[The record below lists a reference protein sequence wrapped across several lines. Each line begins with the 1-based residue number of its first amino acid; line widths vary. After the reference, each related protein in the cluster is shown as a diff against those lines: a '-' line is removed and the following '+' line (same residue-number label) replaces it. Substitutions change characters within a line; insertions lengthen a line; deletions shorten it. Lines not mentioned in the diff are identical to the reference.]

1 MTPKPGHHM
10 VTLKIDGKE
19 VGDWVSKGP
28 LVQTGRLRMPD
39 GSIKETAKFAQD
51 SYEVVT
57 IPNVELFAVGTWDA
71 STGTTTITAEDLRSA
86 IAAQDDPAV
95 PTPRLKIGH
104 EENLFN
110 EQPCFGKVINLRLSD
125 DGMTLLGDFAGVPRW
140 LADIMA
146 VAFPGRSIEGFFGL
160 ETATDRTHSFVM
172 TACALLGTSLPAVE
186 TLEDLQ
192 SLFFSDA
199 DSYITDEFIAA
210 ASSADQVVFNSYEE
224 GTHVPRRKNK
234 IAAAT
239 SVEDIRREYYDQLSM
254 DQGWWW
260 IRELHYDPPQL
271 IVDMDGEGL
280 VRVPFSADDSGNI
293 TFGEPTEVRI
303 EYVDLALSAKEG
315 KVAAS
320 KTVTFSSREESRPT
334 NDNKE
339 DTMDPKA
346 IREALGLAEDAT
358 DEEVMAAIA
367 ENREKADT
375 PEPEPTA
382 PAEGNKSDAIS
393 ELPEGTELV
402 DSEVLASLRED
413 AQLGRKAYTRLE
425 TEDRDTY
432 LDGKL
437 RKGYFRRSRLA
448 HYSAMYDA
456 DPEGT
461 RDLLDNVLKPGLV
474 PVEEAGGAPNTE
486 GAGSGSTEY
495 SMAGLTQAERERI
508 QRARAATGGNS

>member
-1 MTPKPGHHM
+1 MTPKQHI
-10 VTLKIDGKE
+10 VKLTIDGKE
-19 VGDWVSKGP
+19 VGDWVKNGNTLSRPYTPGEKLP
-28 LVQTGRLRMPD
+28 TA
-39 GSIKETAKFAQD
+39 GSVAMFAQD

-125 DGMTLLGDFAGVPRW
+125 DGMTLIGDFAGVPRW

-146 VAFPGRSIEGFFGL
+146 VAFPGRSIEGFFGM

-210 ASSADQVVFNSYEE
+210 AGNAKQIVFNSYEE
-224 GTHVPRRKNK
+224 GTHVPRRQIKV
-234 IAAAT
+234 AAAT

-293 TFGEPTEVRI
+293 EFGEPTEVRI
-303 EYVDLALSAKEG
+303 EYVDVDATAKEG

-320 KTVTFSSREESRPT
+320 KRVMFSSREESRPT

-358 DEEVMAAIA
+358 DEQVLEAAA
-367 ENREKADT
+367 AARGTGEPEATEDPAPTEDT
-375 PEPEPTA
+375 PAPTA
-382 PAEGNKSDAIS
+382 SGDIPD
-393 ELPEGTELV
+393 GTELV
-402 DSEVLASLRED
+402 DSEQLAELRRKASLGEQAFQR
-413 AQLGRKAYTRLE
+413 QQ

-432 LDGKL
+432 LDGKM
-437 RKGYFRRSRLA
+437 RQGYFGRSRMA
-448 HYSAMYDA
+448 HYAAMYDA

-461 RDLLDNVLKPGLV
+461 RDLLDNKLKPGLV
-474 PVEEAGGAPNTE
+474 PVEEAGGAPDSS
-486 GAGSGSTEY
+486 GAAATTEY
-495 SMAGLTQAERERI
+495 SMAGLTQAERERV
-508 QRARAATGGNS
+508 QRARAAANGGSN